1 MLSKEVSEQSLGL
14 KANLMVS
21 ISEQHFSI
29 RKRTFD
35 ANSFPAQV
43 NVYYKQTD
51 LQKPANQNL

>member
-21 ISEQHFSI
+21 ISEQQFSI

-35 ANSFPAQV
+35 ANFLSSVQGGV
-43 NVYYKQTD
+43 D
-51 LQKPANQNL
+51 LGII